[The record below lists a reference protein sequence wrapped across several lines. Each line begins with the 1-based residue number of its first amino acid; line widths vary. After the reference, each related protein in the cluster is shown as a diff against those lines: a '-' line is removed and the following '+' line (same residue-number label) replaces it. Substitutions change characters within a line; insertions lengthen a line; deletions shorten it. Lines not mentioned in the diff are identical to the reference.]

1 LALAVKTSTESD
13 TMAQTVDDLDLTIDQ
28 QDLYREE
35 NYTDLKAGS
44 VRRLIP
50 VHSDGRPDESRSE
63 IFVGTTQLM
72 TNEGPLPVQA
82 RLMANNFQEALKI
95 FPQSMR
101 QATAEMIE
109 QFEKMQQKMKAEAES
124 RIIVPGQ

>member
-1 LALAVKTSTESD
+1 
-13 TMAQTVDDLDLTIDQ
+13 MAQSIDDLDLALDQ
-28 QDLYREE
+28 QNLYREE

-50 VHSDGRPDESRSE
+50 VKSNGGPDDGRTE
-63 IFVGTTQLM
+63 IYVGTTQLM

-82 RLMANNFQEALKI
+82 RLMANSFQEALTI
-95 FPQSMR
+95 FPETMR
-101 QATAEMIE
+101 QATAEMIA
-109 QFEKMQQKMKAEAES
+109 QFEKMQQKMKAETDS